1 MLTNKK
7 HVLVEKPVTLKTSEV
22 EELIKI
28 SNEESLTL
36 LTNYIF
42 LYNKSVQYLIDAIS
56 SPEFGEVL
64 YLKFNRTNLGP
75 VRTDVNAIWDLMTH
89 DVSILNAIT
98 KEMPEKID
106 VSTFKRE
113 NHLWQKLQV

>member
-1 MLTNKK
+1 MTPSTTHYEIVKKLLTNKK

-22 EELIKI
+22 EEFIKI

-64 YLKFNRTNLGP
+64 SQ
-75 VRTDVNAIWDLMTH
+75 I
-89 DVSILNAIT
+89 
-98 KEMPEKID
+98 
-106 VSTFKRE
+106 
-113 NHLWQKLQV
+113 